1 MCRIF
6 NELGI
11 LIAQT
16 KAAPHMFPATKKDTE
31 FPQMYNKENRDWKNM
46 TCTNNGDWTHGLYME
61 KNHANSSCM
70 FSPSLTSPSRVTAT
84 EFKYNTIL

>member
-16 KAAPHMFPATKKDTE
+16 KTAPHMFPATKKDTE
-31 FPQMYNKENRDWKNM
+31 FPQMYNQENHDWKNM
-46 TCTNNGDWTHGLYME
+46 TCTIKGDWTHGLYME
-61 KNHANSSCM
+61 ETSC
-70 FSPSLTSPSRVTAT
+70 
-84 EFKYNTIL
+84 K